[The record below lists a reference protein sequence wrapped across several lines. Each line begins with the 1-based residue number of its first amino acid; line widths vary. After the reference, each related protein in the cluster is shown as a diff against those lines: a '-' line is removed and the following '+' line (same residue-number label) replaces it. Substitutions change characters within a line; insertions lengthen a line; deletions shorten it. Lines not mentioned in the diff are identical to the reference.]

1 MQATNSVAGSSF
13 LRTRSEKIQITAPN
27 GEVVYHGPPTAEEI
41 QNALAGEDEQIQ
53 AAIDAW
59 LRRAVHSLLVDA
71 LIFNAGTG
79 ATEHGDCTGLQSQQS
94 CLRLLLVIQLGH
106 QFADLVF

>member
-59 LRRAVHSLLVDA
+59 LRRAGVFDSRWHTMPTMSSQMA
-71 LIFNAGTG
+71 PKYKPTS
-79 ATEHGDCTGLQSQQS
+79 GL
-94 CLRLLLVIQLGH
+94 RI
-106 QFADLVF
+106 

>member
-13 LRTRSEKIQITAPN
+13 LRTRSGKIQITAPN

-53 AAIDAW
+53 AAVDAW
-59 LRRAVHSLLVDA
+59 LRRAGVFDSRWHSMPTLSSQMA
-71 LIFNAGTG
+71 PKYEPAS
-79 ATEHGDCTGLQSQQS
+79 GL
-94 CLRLLLVIQLGH
+94 RI
-106 QFADLVF
+106 